1 MSDAPTATASASEQ
15 RSTGIPPWLSQL
27 GQNPLVPL
35 MIAGAAAIALIVALL
50 LWATKPEYRV
60 LFSNLTEADGG
71 RIISEL
77 EQRGVPYRF
86 SEGGQALLVPGD
98 QVHALRLRL
107 AEQGLPEGGNIG
119 FEIMDNQAFGV
130 SQFTEQ
136 VNFQRALEGQL
147 ASSIEAL
154 GPVAGARVH
163 LAMARPSVFVR
174 EHQPAKAS
182 VVVTLQPGRGLG
194 DGQVSAI
201 VHLVSSSVPD
211 LVAEAVTV
219 VDQQGNLLS
228 RRNTDGSGLDGTR
241 LDYIRQVEKAY
252 QQRIL
257 DILTPVLGSDNVRA
271 QVTAEID
278 FSSREETSER
288 YAPNQGEN
296 PAAVR
301 SAQTR
306 TAFTGGEAVARGVP
320 GALTNVPPGAAA
332 SPVELPAGDD
342 ADEPAAGDEEVVPG
356 NLQRDDLINYE
367 VDRHITHVQHG
378 RGTVQRLSA
387 AVVVNHSTRLNDEGE
402 PVQEALPAETL
413 ERLESLV
420 RQAMGFSEARGD
432 ELALVNSP
440 FTPEAAEPQLE
451 QAWWQSRDIQHLGLT
466 LARYLVVLI
475 VALLLYRA
483 LVRPLVQRAA
493 EDRRRTEES
502 RQAVEPSFTAV
513 VGDED
518 DKAGHAEVHD
528 EHDRGEDGSS
538 RRRRRSTGYE
548 QNLKDFKTMAEE
560 DPAMVAMIVRNW
572 IAKYE

>member
-1 MSDAPTATASASEQ
+1 MSDAPTATARTGEPHA
-15 RSTGIPPWLSQL
+15 TGIPPWLSQL
-27 GQNPLVPL
+27 GRNPLVPL
-35 MIAGAAAIALIVALL
+35 MIAGAAAIALVVALL

-71 RIISEL
+71 RIIAEL

-86 SEGGQALLVPGD
+86 SSGGQALLVPGD

-107 AEQGLPEGGNIG
+107 AEQGLPAGGNVG

-147 ASSIEAL
+147 AASIEAL

-182 VVVTLQPGRGLG
+182 VVVTLQPGRTLG

-211 LVAEAVTV
+211 LAAEAVTV

-228 RRNTDGSGLDGTR
+228 RRDTDGSGLDGSRLAYTR
-241 LDYIRQVEKAY
+241 QIELAY

-257 DILTPVLGSDNVRA
+257 DILIPVLGTDNVRA
-271 QVTAEID
+271 QVTVDID
-278 FSSREETSER
+278 FSNREETSER
-288 YAPNQGEN
+288 YAPNQDDN

-332 SPVELPAGDD
+332 SPVEVPVEENADVAGD
-342 ADEPAAGDEEVVPG
+342 AEALPG

-378 RGTVQRLSA
+378 RGRVQRLSA
-387 AVVVNHSTRLNDEGE
+387 AVVVNHATRLDEDGE
-402 PVQEALPAETL
+402 PVQEPLPQETL
-413 ERLESLV
+413 DRLESLA

-440 FTPEAAEPQLE
+440 FTPEAAADELE
-451 QAWWQSRDIQHLGLT
+451 QAWWQSSEMQHLALS

-475 VALLLYRA
+475 VALLVYRS
-483 LVRPLVQRAA
+483 LVRPLVQRAS
-493 EDRRRTEES
+493 EE
-502 RQAVEPSFTAV
+502 RQKAIQAQQQPVEPSFTAI
-513 VGDED
+513 VGDTNAAMTGYMETAEGDAGADED
-518 DKAGHAEVHD
+518 TG
-528 EHDRGEDGSS
+528 

-548 QNLKDFKTMAEE
+548 QNLQDFKRMAEE
-560 DPAMVAMIVRNW
+560 DPALIAVIVRNW
-572 IAKYE
+572 IAQYD